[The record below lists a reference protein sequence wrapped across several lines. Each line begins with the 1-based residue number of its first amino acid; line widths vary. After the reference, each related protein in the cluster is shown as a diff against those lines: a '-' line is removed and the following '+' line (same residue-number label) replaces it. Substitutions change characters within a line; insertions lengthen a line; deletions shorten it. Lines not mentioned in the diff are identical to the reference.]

1 MRKILVP
8 PLLLILSIFGMIGL
22 DRFGLKTYWLYVP
35 LDNLGYVI
43 IALGVLIPVWAARIF
58 RKRETNIIPYR
69 DPDKIVTEGPFK
81 VSRNPMYLGM
91 LLVLVG
97 VALKLGTL
105 ESFAFVLLFFAV
117 ANWWYI
123 PFEEERMSEIFGDQF
138 DTYKKNVRRWL

>member
-22 DRFGLKTYWLYVP
+22 DRFGPKTYWLDVP

-43 IALGVLIPVWAARIF
+43 MALGVLIPVWAARIF

-97 VALKLGTL
+97 VAIKLGTL

>member
-8 PLLLILSIFGMIGL
+8 PLLLILSIIGMIGL
-22 DRFGLKTYWLYVP
+22 NRFGPQTYWLDAP
-35 LDNLGYVI
+35 LDNIGYVI

-97 VALKLGTL
+97 VAIKLGTL
-105 ESFAFVLLFFAV
+105 ESFVFVLLFFAV